1 MDITEPEALRAIANP
16 VRQRILMQLAV
27 VGHARAADLAEAI
40 GQPANSVSFHLRVLA
55 KAGMITEAPE
65 HARDKRDRV
74 WTNVATSYNVKPSA
88 GGAAELILRP
98 TIEWLSEVFAHGD
111 HESTRDAGRTF
122 MLTTMLLTRDEG
134 KELVHE
140 LSELL
145 NRWSE
150 RSVAAARDTGGD
162 TGSDAGSDTREVY
175 QVLTAVA
182 PRDDPRGDADRS
194 AQESARG

>member
-1 MDITEPEALRAIANP
+1 MEITDPEGLRALANP

-55 KAGMITEAPE
+55 RTGMIVEAPE

-74 WTNVATSYNVKPSA
+74 WKNVATSYNVKPTA
-88 GGAAELILRP
+88 GGAADLILRP
-98 TIEWLSEVFAHGD
+98 TITWLSEVFARGD
-111 HESTRDAGRTF
+111 HESAEGDVHTF
-122 MLTTMLLTRDEG
+122 MLTTMLLTPEEG
-134 KELVHE
+134 NDLVRE
-140 LSELL
+140 LSELM

-150 RSVAAARDTGGD
+150 RSVTAARDAAGG
-162 TGSDAGSDTREVY
+162 TREVF

-182 PRDDPRGDADRS
+182 PRDDPRGDAESS
-194 AQESARG
+194 AKA